1 MANRHWG
8 PTARVVAALAAGL
21 TIGIAVSASGN
32 TALRAIAAA
41 TEPIGILWINAI
53 RMTVIP
59 LVVSLLFVSMTSFSD
74 VRSAGRSGGRA
85 LIVFAA
91 FLVGSAVLAAVTV
104 PIVFTW
110 LPAGAKA
117 TAALGAMPT
126 LSAVREQAQQ
136 LPSFAQWLTD
146 LVPTNPI
153 RAGAD
158 GAILP
163 LVVFSVLF
171 GLASMSIAPELREAL
186 ARFFRAVSESML
198 TLVRWLI
205 ALAPFGV
212 FALILPLA
220 ARMGTSAVGAF
231 GYYVIV
237 ISSMLFVQTLAL
249 YPIAALVG
257 RVPAKRFA
265 EAAFPAQAIAL
276 SSRSSLAS
284 LPALLEGA
292 EEKLHCPPEI
302 VGFVLPLAVSI
313 FKIATPVTWLAGAC
327 FIARIYAVPFG
338 PAEVGLV
345 LAASVL
351 LSFSTPGIPMGS
363 LVTLAPVFAS
373 TGLPVEG
380 IGILIALNLVPDIFE
395 TIMNVTGDM
404 SAAVVLSRQH
414 GAGSEVRLDTI

>member
-1 MANRHWG
+1 MADRRWG

-32 TALRAIAAA
+32 IALRAIAAA
-41 TEPIGILWINAI
+41 VEPIGIVWINAI

-59 LVVSLLFVSMTSFSD
+59 LVVSLLFVSMTSFAD

-85 LIVFAA
+85 LLVFAA
-91 FLVGSAVLAAVTV
+91 FLVASAALAVLTV
-104 PIVFTW
+104 PVLFTW
-110 LPAGAKA
+110 LPTGAT
-117 TAALGAMPT
+117 TAALGRMLT
-126 LSAVREQAQQ
+126 SSAVREQAQQ
-136 LPSFAQWLTD
+136 LPSLAQWLAD

-171 GLASMSIAPELREAL
+171 GLASMSIAPDLREAL
-186 ARFFRAVSESML
+186 VRFFRAVSESML

-205 ALAPFGV
+205 VLAPFGV

-220 ARMGTSAVGAF
+220 ARIGTSAVGAF

-237 ISSMLFVQTLAL
+237 ISGVLFVQTLAL
-249 YPIAALVG
+249 YPTAALVG
-257 RVPAKRFA
+257 RVSAKRFA
-265 EAAFPAQAIAL
+265 QAAFPAQAIAF

-292 EEKLHCPPEI
+292 EEKLQCPPET

-327 FIARIYAVPFG
+327 FVARLYAVPFG

-345 LAASVL
+345 AAASVL

-363 LVTLAPVFAS
+363 LVVLAPVFAS

-380 IGILIALNLVPDIFE
+380 IGILIALNLVPDTFE

-404 SAAVVLSRQH
+404 AAAAVLSRQH
-414 GAGSEVRLDTI
+414 RAHSAVQLGTI